1 MEHNH
6 LKGKFTLTET
16 DLICKVVKEFELSK
30 DNQLISV
37 VVKGRRH
44 GNHDQILKEAIGQK
58 IWQSLCKQLKQ
69 SLIENKIF
77 DSVFFGTFAKDERL
91 SAEFNTNGVVY
102 CPGPK
107 SELKLIKND
116 HN

>member
-44 GNHDQILKEAIGQK
+44 GNHDQILKEAIG
-58 IWQSLCKQLKQ
+58 
-69 SLIENKIF
+69 
-77 DSVFFGTFAKDERL
+77 
-91 SAEFNTNGVVY
+91 
-102 CPGPK
+102 
-107 SELKLIKND
+107 
-116 HN
+116 